1 MDATTGMTRPIQ
13 SMMTT
18 RAVTILEDVSMAE
31 ARVIAV
37 RNDYNGF
44 PVVTPAGRLVGIVTK
59 GDFLR
64 AARAGLKDPEA
75 WRQPVWRWMAH
86 GVLALRPAD
95 TVEAAIALMTDS
107 GFRSLPVI
115 DEDARV
121 IGMVSR
127 QDLMATLDGGMRS

>member
-1 MDATTGMTRPIQ
+1 MDAPTGMTIPVQR
-13 SMMTT
+13 MMTA
-18 RAVTILEDVSMAE
+18 RVVTLLEDVSMAE
-31 ARVIAV
+31 ARDIAV
-37 RNDYNGF
+37 RYDYNGF
-44 PVVTPAGRLVGIVTK
+44 PVVTPAGRLVGMMTK

-64 AARAGLKDPEA
+64 AARAGFKDPEV
-75 WRQPVWRWMAH
+75 WLHPVWRWMAH

-95 TVEAAIALMTDS
+95 TVEAAVALMTDS

-127 QDLMATLDGGMRS
+127 QDLMAALDGRMRS